1 MKHSVIVRHSLIVLL
16 IWVIIAALSAPL
28 AQRIDEVTNYNAERL
43 LPNGTDSVKANEL
56 LSEILESQNGTVGGA
71 TSLSYDIVIVTGVD
85 TNDPR
90 LLEWD
95 KDLNK
100 SLDGLVEQYSSPYQ
114 LVNEIL
120 SNAEPML
127 ENMSS
132 EMFNGTTMFLDNVR
146 PLYDNRDTII
156 EFINTTHRILII
168 LDEAGDTIYL
178 EMPEIRDNTSMI
190 YGNLTMFKEYYAN
203 ISQAYNASIMGL
215 EGARGLTILIYN
227 MLIVGDQ
234 YYSSSLENL
243 DSLYNNVT
251 MTNMTV
257 KLLAQTYY
265 DVSRTYTMRVY
276 DVARI
281 HYYLSS
287 YTTAYQTGL
296 NQTIIDE
303 VVNYTSLSGY
313 PVTPSLVNQ
322 TYLLIVS
329 SYDPANITVQ
339 DIFKIATTIY
349 MANLTSLPYE
359 LQQLYMAYLPF
370 YNNTLLT
377 ATTQYMAGSNIT
389 GFNDILGAG
398 PVEGQ
403 ITLYSILQ
411 GLREECLPIS
421 VDYYAEEMA
430 PLYVTMIGL
439 PENATPVIVKLF
451 KDALLPGYPVNVS
464 VLRSVVI
471 NDTMEFMEALTGME
485 PMNSTY
491 VLISEVYDYGP
502 VPKAAQDSLRVF
514 LEEIFHPPEF
524 ALYAVY
530 STIIQVDPAGTGI
543 LYSNKTLAEDL
554 SFKIV
559 SNATTLPEP
568 IIREAY
574 YNESRIPYLAYIMLR
589 EMIVNMTGEPELG
602 VIADIVY
609 KYNGR
614 VCYEGYSEIMSM
626 MLSEF
631 MPVNVTGVDKE
642 TIMIVFQPIIRDAWY
657 GNLSET
663 YLLKLFVSMRIM
675 EEIMPVFEEMMPSGT
690 MGNEPVNMTI
700 DFNALMTLPMVE
712 SLVDG
717 SYDPENDTVII
728 DTFTQMME
736 LFPMPTSNMTCMSGF
751 EFSEEFIRDL
761 AEKLIG
767 LQENPSR
774 LDLAEA
780 FAGLVIDE
788 MLSSF
793 SADEIPM
800 NTNIFEEIIVDIL
813 AHSKDPLDCY
823 LDHLEDMMPSEAR
836 DMVDI
841 DVLKNAIGRA
851 VEENDS
857 QVIFEALYDEM
868 KSDVFSNITSTME
881 GLMISPEHD
890 AFIIVF
896 NPVSEPDTYEN
907 ALKVRDIVKETLVD
921 YGYSPSYVG
930 VTGDDVLM
938 KEAREANSR
947 DIENVNRISILA
959 PIIIALILI
968 GGFIAAGLP
977 FTGIG
982 LSVLSSTAI
991 LYILGSLG
999 VIDVTSWARM
1009 LMITTSFGL
1018 GMDYSSYIV
1027 LRFKE
1032 KIAEFRDPK
1041 MAAHDALMHSL
1052 PAIAAAS
1059 STDIIGFAVMML
1071 AWDFP
1076 LLASIGQMVPI
1087 AILTVLAS
1095 SLTFTPALLARFGD
1109 RKWFWWPHDPL
1120 SGRGKWRGFTLNKAR
1135 ALGLVALALVLAGI
1149 GANGL
1154 LSFKGSHDYS
1164 VFMPEGTEGY
1174 KAYMKLQEEFPAGQL
1189 MPVYIVCRIDHGSVW
1204 YRDVMDHIKQM
1215 ASDIESIDGVVQV
1228 DGPHNPGNKP
1238 KEAYVSSDNKTF
1250 FLEVVIKPSP
1260 MSREGI
1266 DLVKIIRN
1274 KAYEYR
1280 GKAFS
1285 EVYIGGLSAAS
1296 LEMEELLVRDFWG
1309 KIFPAGIVLMWLAM
1323 SISFTSVWAGIIS
1336 LSTIVIGYMLGITLA
1351 SKIPAMYGQ
1360 PALWF
1365 LPLMTFP
1372 AVLGVGMDYNSF
1384 YMNRQREELEKA
1396 YGRKDAGYRAASIA
1410 IRSVSHLV
1418 IGLGLI
1424 VTSTY
1429 MALVIGSSWGVREL
1443 GLALAGGVFTTTLL
1457 AALVFTPAILALMG
1471 EKAWWPYS
1479 RRWKKNGSD

>member
-1 MKHSVIVRHSLIVLL
+1 MKHNVIVRHSLIVLL
-16 IWVIIAALSAPL
+16 VWVIIAVFSAPL

-56 LSEILESQNGTVGGA
+56 LSEILESRNGTVGG
-71 TSLSYDIVIVTGVD
+71 TPSLAYDVVIVTGVN
-85 TNDPR
+85 TGDPR

-100 SLDGLVEQYSSPYQ
+100 SLDGLVEQYSSPYK
-114 LVNEIL
+114 LINEIL
-120 SNAEPML
+120 SGAEPML
-127 ENMSS
+127 ENMSTG
-132 EMFNGTTMFLDNVR
+132 MFNGITVFLNNVK
-146 PLYDNRDTII
+146 PLYDGRETIV
-156 EFINTTHRILII
+156 EFINSTHRILIV
-168 LDEAGDTIYL
+168 LDRAGDTIYY
-178 EMPEIRDNTSMI
+178 EMPEIRENTSMI
-190 YGNLTMFKEYYAN
+190 YENLTMLKEYYAN

-215 EGARGLTILIYN
+215 EGARGLTILVYN
-227 MLIVGDQ
+227 MLRIGDQ

-243 DSLYNNVT
+243 DSLYNNIT
-251 MTNMTV
+251 MINMTV
-257 KLLAQTYY
+257 KLLSQTYH

-281 HYYLSS
+281 HYYLSTS
-287 YTTAYQTGL
+287 TTAYQTGI

-322 TYLLIVS
+322 TYQLIVS
-329 SYDPANITVQ
+329 GYDPANITVQ
-339 DIFKIATTIY
+339 DIFMIATAIFTE
-349 MANLTSLPYE
+349 NLTSLPYE
-359 LQQLYMAYLPF
+359 LQQVYTAYLPF
-370 YNNTLLT
+370 YNSTLLN
-377 ATTQYMAGSNIT
+377 ATIQFMAGSNIT

-398 PVEGQ
+398 QVEGQ
-403 ITLYSILQ
+403 TTLYSILQ
-411 GLREECLPIS
+411 GLKEECLPAS
-421 VDYYAEEMA
+421 VDYFAEEMA
-430 PLYVTMIGL
+430 PLYVSMTGL
-439 PENATPVIVKLF
+439 PENATPAVVKLF

-464 VLRSVVI
+464 VLRRIVI
-471 NDTMEFMEALTGME
+471 NDTVELIKVLTGLE

-491 VLISEVYDYGP
+491 VLVSRVYDYGP
-502 VPKAAQDSLRVF
+502 VPEAARDSLRVF
-514 LEEIFHPPEF
+514 LEEIFNPPDF
-524 ALYAVY
+524 ALNAVY
-530 STIIQVDPAGTGI
+530 STIIQVDSAGTGI
-543 LYSNKTLAEDL
+543 IYSNETLAEEL
-554 SFKIV
+554 SFGIV
-559 SNATTLPEP
+559 ADATSLPEP

-574 YNESRIPYLAYIMLR
+574 YNESRIPYLAYTMLR
-589 EMIVNMTGEPELG
+589 EMIVNMTGNPELG

-614 VCYEGYSEIMSM
+614 VCYDGYSEIVSV
-626 MLSEF
+626 MLSELV
-631 MPVNVTGVDKE
+631 PVNMTGVDRE
-642 TIMIVFQPIIRDAWY
+642 TIIMAFQPIIRDAWN

-663 YLLKLFVSMRIM
+663 HLLKLFVSMRIM
-675 EEIMPVFEEMMPSGT
+675 EEIMPVFGEMLFSDIT
-690 MGNEPVNMTI
+690 GNEPVNMTI
-700 DFNALMTLPMVE
+700 DFSILTDLPIVE

-717 SYDPENDTVII
+717 SYDPEDNTIII

-736 LFPMPTSNMTCMSGF
+736 LFPMPTGNITGMGGF
-751 EFSEEFIRDL
+751 EFSNEFMHRL
-761 AEKLIG
+761 AEELIG
-767 LQENPSR
+767 LPENASR

-780 FAGLVIDE
+780 FAGLVVEE

-793 SADEIPM
+793 PADMIPI
-800 NTNIFEEIIVDIL
+800 NTSIFEAMIVDIL
-813 AHSKDPLDCY
+813 AYGRDPLDLC
-823 LDHLEDMMPSEAR
+823 LDHLEEIIPSEAR
-836 DMVDI
+836 DLVDI
-841 DVLKNAIGRA
+841 DVLRDAVRRA
-851 VEENDS
+851 VGEDDP
-857 QVIFEALYDEM
+857 QVIFKTLFNEM
-868 KSDVFSNITSTME
+868 KIKVFNNITRSVE
-881 GLMISPEHD
+881 GLMIAPGHD

-896 NPVSEPDTYEN
+896 NPVSEPSTYEN
-907 ALKVRDIVKETLVD
+907 ALRVRDIVRETLVD
-921 YGYSPSYVG
+921 HGYSPSYVG
-930 VTGDDVLM
+930 VTGDDVLS
-938 KEAREANSR
+938 KEAREASSR
-947 DIENVNRISILA
+947 DIENVNRISIIA

-977 FTGIG
+977 FIGIG

-991 LYILGSLG
+991 MYILGSLG
-999 VIDVTSWARM
+999 IINVTTWARI

-1018 GMDYSSYIV
+1018 GMDYSSYIA

-1032 KIAEFRDPK
+1032 KIAEFRDAEK
-1041 MAAHDALMHSL
+1041 AAHDALMHSL

-1076 LLASIGQMVPI
+1076 LIASIGQVVPI
-1087 AILTVLAS
+1087 AVLTVLAS

-1120 SGRGKWRGFTLNKAR
+1120 SGRGRWRGFTLNRAR
-1135 ALGLVALALVLAGI
+1135 ALGLVAVALVLAGI
-1149 GANGL
+1149 GAYGL
-1154 LSFKGSHDYS
+1154 LTFKGSHDYS

-1174 KAYMKLQEEFPAGQL
+1174 RAYLKLQEEFPAGQL

-1204 YRDVMDHIKQM
+1204 DREVMDRIKRL
-1215 ASDIESIDGVVQV
+1215 AGAIESIDGVVRV
-1228 DGPHNPGNKP
+1228 DGPHSPGDKP
-1238 KEAYVSSDNKTF
+1238 KETYVGSDNKTF
-1250 FLEVVIKPSP
+1250 FLEVVIRPSP
-1260 MSREGI
+1260 MSSEGI
-1266 DLVKIIRN
+1266 DLVKEIRDV
-1274 KAYEYR
+1274 AYEYR
-1280 GKAFS
+1280 GSMFS
-1285 EVYIGGLSAAS
+1285 EIYVGGRSATS

-1323 SISFTSVWAGIIS
+1323 GISFMSIWAGIIS
-1336 LSTIVIGYMLGITLA
+1336 LSTIVIGYALGITLA

-1384 YMNRQREELEKA
+1384 YMNRQREELGKT
-1396 YGRKDAGYRAASIA
+1396 YGGSGAGFRAASIA

-1424 VTSTY
+1424 VTLTY
-1429 MALVIGSSWGVREL
+1429 AAMVIGSSWGVREL

-1479 RRWKKNGSD
+1479 RRWRKNV